1 MKKYFI
7 ISLLIGL
14 FFNCNHT
21 TNKKASLDSDYLNTL
36 NQNRELRSKNRVKY
50 LELTGLFKLDSI
62 SNSFGKAASN
72 QFVLNIEYVPPT
84 IGSIQLSE
92 KGLKFQAAKN
102 IKVSTE
108 TGDQIE
114 TFALPIDAYGNSV
127 QLTYKAL
134 KWQVITRSGS
144 LYLRVWDSKN
154 SAIKAFKGFK
164 SSDVNSDFIFDANFK
179 YFETAQQETVASKL
193 GIKEVTNFIGQVHFT
208 YKKNNYT
215 LDVGSE
221 GILMVADLTSGETTY
236 GGGRYMYLELPDTNG
251 SIRLDFNY
259 LYNPPC
265 AFSEFTTCLYPPRQN
280 QLPFKIEAGELLKK
294 DL

>member
-21 TNKKASLDSDYLNTL
+21 NKNTVLDSDYLNTL
-36 NQNRELRSKNRVKY
+36 NLNRELRSKNRVKY
-50 LELTGLFKLDSI
+50 LELTGLFKLDSTA
-62 SNSFGKAASN
+62 NSFGKAASN
-72 QFVLNIEYVPPT
+72 QFVLNIEYLPPS
-84 IGSIQLSE
+84 IGNIQLSE
-92 KGLKFQAAKN
+92 KGLKFHAAKN

-114 TFALPIDAYGNSV
+114 TLALPIDAYGNSE
-127 QLTYKAL
+127 QLTYKSL

-154 SAIKAFKGFK
+154 LAIKAFKGFK
-164 SSDVNSDFIFDANFK
+164 NFDVNSDFIFDANFK
-179 YFETAQQETVASKL
+179 YFKTTQQETVASKL
-193 GIKEVTNFIGQVHFT
+193 GRNEITDFIGQVHFT
-208 YKKNNYT
+208 YKENNYT

-221 GILMVADLTSGETTY
+221 GFLMVADLTSGETTY

-265 AFSEFTTCLYPPRQN
+265 SFSEFTTCLYPPRQN
-280 QLPFKIEAGELLKK
+280 QLALKIEAGELLKK

>member
-21 TNKKASLDSDYLNTL
+21 NKNAVLDSDYLIAL
-36 NQNRELRSKNRVKY
+36 NLNRELRSKNRVKY

-114 TFALPIDAYGNSV
+114 TLALTIDANGNSIK
-127 QLTYKAL
+127 LIYKAL
-134 KWQVITRSGS
+134 KWQVITRSG
-144 LYLRVWDSKN
+144 
-154 SAIKAFKGFK
+154 
-164 SSDVNSDFIFDANFK
+164 
-179 YFETAQQETVASKL
+179 
-193 GIKEVTNFIGQVHFT
+193 
-208 YKKNNYT
+208 
-215 LDVGSE
+215 
-221 GILMVADLTSGETTY
+221 
-236 GGGRYMYLELPDTNG
+236 
-251 SIRLDFNY
+251 
-259 LYNPPC
+259 
-265 AFSEFTTCLYPPRQN
+265 
-280 QLPFKIEAGELLKK
+280 
-294 DL
+294 

>member
-72 QFVLNIEYVPPT
+72 QFVLNIEYLPSSV
-84 IGSIQLSE
+84 GSIHLSE

-114 TFALPIDAYGNSV
+114 TLALTIDANGNSM
-127 QLTYKAL
+127 Y
-134 KWQVITRSGS
+134 
-144 LYLRVWDSKN
+144 N
-154 SAIKAFKGFK
+154 S
-164 SSDVNSDFIFDANFK
+164 
-179 YFETAQQETVASKL
+179 
-193 GIKEVTNFIGQVHFT
+193 FT
-208 YKKNNYT
+208 K
-215 LDVGSE
+215 
-221 GILMVADLTSGETTY
+221 
-236 GGGRYMYLELPDTNG
+236 P
-251 SIRLDFNY
+251 
-259 LYNPPC
+259 
-265 AFSEFTTCLYPPRQN
+265 
-280 QLPFKIEAGELLKK
+280 
-294 DL
+294 